1 MLWKGTVLAALVV
14 LSLGTSQRVFAADPT
29 AEGQAAADRWDQ
41 VYNSGDLD
49 SLGKPY
55 AADAMVVPKGAA
67 VSGSESIQKFFAGL
81 KSKGF
86 DDHKVKVQAAQMRGD
101 LLVAT
106 GRWQMSGP
114 GGEGGAKKTFE
125 GNWVNVLQKEGTGW
139 RSVLHTWN

>member
-1 MLWKGTVLAALVV
+1 MSFENTLRSATVAFCLMAPTLALADP
-14 LSLGTSQRVFAADPT
+14 AAD
-29 AEGQAAADRWDQ
+29 ARAAAERWDQ
-41 VYNSGDLD
+41 AYNKGDMDGLKGLYV
-49 SLGKPY
+49 S
-55 AADAMVVPKGAA
+55 DAMVIPKGAA
-67 VSGSESIQKFFAGL
+67 VSGADSIQTFFSGL

-86 DDHKVKVQAAQMRGD
+86 DDHTVKVQAAQMRGD

-125 GNWVNVLQKEGTGW
+125 GNWVNVFQKEGTGW

>member
-1 MLWKGTVLAALVV
+1 MGFENTLRSSVVV
-14 LSLGTSQRVFAADPT
+14 LGLMVPTLASAADPT
-29 AEGQAAADRWDQ
+29 AEAKAAAERWDQ
-41 VYNSGDLD
+41 IYNKGDMDGLK
-49 SLGKPY
+49 SLY
-55 AADAMVVPKGAA
+55 VSDAMVIPKGAA
-67 VSGSESIQKFFAGL
+67 VSGADSIQTFFSGL

-86 DDHKVKVQAAQMRGD
+86 DDHTVKIQAAQMRGD

-125 GNWVNVLQKEGTGW
+125 GNWVNVFQKEGTGW